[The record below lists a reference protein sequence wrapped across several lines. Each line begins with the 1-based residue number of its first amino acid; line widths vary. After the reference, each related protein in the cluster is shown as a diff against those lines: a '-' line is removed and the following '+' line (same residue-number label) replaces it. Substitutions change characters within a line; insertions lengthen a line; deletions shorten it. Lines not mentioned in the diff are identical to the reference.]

1 MLNTLVDFY
10 PICGCLAE
18 ARQLFDELP
27 KRDVVSWNVLIWAYV
42 ELGDNA
48 EVFEYHEQMQIE
60 HLSPDVVTYSI
71 ILRACGN
78 IGCLEKGKVLHAEI
92 VKKGFLDKELVG
104 KTLVEMYVKCGSLML
119 VEIYAKNGWLQEA
132 QNAFDNI
139 PVKDAAVWNAL
150 ISAYADENL
159 LIEVFESMNQMQLE
173 RISPNATTYVS
184 SLCVCGVIGCLN
196 WGQQL
201 HIEIVSKGMEG
212 DIFVGNGLVDMYA
225 K

>member
-18 ARQLFDELP
+18 AIHCLMRS
-27 KRDVVSWNVLIWAYV
+27 RRNVVSWNALVTGYSLHGYGNNVL
-42 ELGDNA
+42 D
-48 EVFEYHEQMQIE
+48 
-60 HLSPDVVTYSI
+60 
-71 ILRACGN
+71 
-78 IGCLEKGKVLHAEI
+78 CLEKMQLEGLSPNAITFICILKACCSLEYMERGQEVHIGI
-92 VKKGFLDKELVG
+92 VKQGFEKDPYVG
-104 KTLVEMYVKCGSLML
+104 SML